1 MRFSTQQE
9 DFIYNPTPC
18 YDFELRG
25 SQENTRG
32 ENHTKNKFSSLVYFK
47 EKENKQVE
55 FKNSNFSQTAKEL
68 VYHLAK
74 IFHLLLLNQFDN
86 YSLIG
91 QIINICHLEQ
101 IQQKYQEQKPILFEV
116 YQLI

>member
-25 SQENTRG
+25 SQEYTRG

-47 EKENKQVE
+47 EKENIQVE
-55 FKNSNFSQTAKEL
+55 FK
-68 VYHLAK
+68 
-74 IFHLLLLNQFDN
+74 
-86 YSLIG
+86 
-91 QIINICHLEQ
+91 
-101 IQQKYQEQKPILFEV
+101 
-116 YQLI
+116 